1 MDARNRNGDG
11 FGRHRVD
18 EIVASS
24 CGGSAGDILDAIFN
38 AVIEHSEGVPT
49 FDDQTVV
56 ILKVKERRSGSKSAA
71 KADR

>member
-1 MDARNRNGDG
+1 MVAALDDDAHVDVQRSRYLARRSVLRPALEAAG
-11 FGRHRVD
+11 F
-18 EIVASS
+18 
-24 CGGSAGDILDAIFN
+24 
-38 AVIEHSEGVPT
+38 VIEHSEGVPT